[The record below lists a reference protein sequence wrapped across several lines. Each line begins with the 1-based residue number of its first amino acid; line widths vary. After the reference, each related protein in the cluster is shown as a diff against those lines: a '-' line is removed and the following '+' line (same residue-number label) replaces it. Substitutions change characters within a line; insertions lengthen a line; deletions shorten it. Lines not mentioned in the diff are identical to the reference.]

1 MLAYRKLNLDVKARM
16 LRPEQE
22 ITVCT
27 EFTLDGVVQSVRQF
41 LDAEDYELLE
51 NFEKNQENI
60 KECIRKTNVG

>member
-41 LDAEDYELLE
+41 WMQKIT
-51 NFEKNQENI
+51 NFWRTLRK
-60 KECIRKTNVG
+60 IRKI